1 MVMSKGNFLF
11 LCVALGVLLV
21 SNGIESLHLKGPG
34 ISGKTKS
41 SNENHKRIYHFPTV
55 KGPDSGVPS
64 PPYLEKLT
72 RLVSRENEV
81 RNDVQK
87 WRNLKV
93 LDELERKFMERD
105 DAGPNEVY
113 NNKKGSDDEYND
125 VFGKTPNQGTE
136 EEEEEKQEEE
146 DEREDVTDQ
155 EDEKE
160 EEVNENNKEMIDEGK
175 EEKSDEKDNNKDGK
189 DENTDKNRE
198 KKARLEDLL
207 LRELENLKK
216 D

>member
-1 MVMSKGNFLF
+1 M
-11 LCVALGVLLV
+11 
-21 SNGIESLHLKGPG
+21 KGPV
-34 ISGKTKS
+34 
-41 SNENHKRIYHFPTV
+41 P
-55 KGPDSGVPS
+55 GVPS

-105 DAGPNEVY
+105 DAGPHKVY
-113 NNKKGSDDEYND
+113 NNKKGSDNEYND

-136 EEEEEKQEEE
+136 EKEEEKQEEE
-146 DEREDVTDQ
+146 DEGEDVTDQ

-160 EEVNENNKEMIDEGK
+160 MEEEEEDENDKETIDEGK
-175 EEKSDEKDNNKDGK
+175 EEKNDEKDNDKDGK
-189 DENTDKNRE
+189 DKNTDKNRE

>member
-1 MVMSKGNFLF
+1 M
-11 LCVALGVLLV
+11 
-21 SNGIESLHLKGPG
+21 KGPV
-34 ISGKTKS
+34 
-41 SNENHKRIYHFPTV
+41 P
-55 KGPDSGVPS
+55 GVPS

-72 RLVSRENEV
+72 RLISRENEV
-81 RNDVQK
+81 RNDVEK

-105 DAGPNEVY
+105 DAEPNKVY
-113 NNKKGSDDEYND
+113 NNKKGNDNEYND
-125 VFGKTPNQGTE
+125 VFGKTPGLGTE
-136 EEEEEKQEEE
+136 EKEEEKQEEE
-146 DEREDVTDQ
+146 DEGEDVTDQ

-160 EEVNENNKEMIDEGK
+160 EEEMEEEEEDENDKETIDEGK
-175 EEKSDEKDNNKDGK
+175 EEKNDEKDNDKDKDGK
-189 DENTDKNRE
+189 DKNTDKNRE

>member
-1 MVMSKGNFLF
+1 M
-11 LCVALGVLLV
+11 
-21 SNGIESLHLKGPG
+21 KGPV
-34 ISGKTKS
+34 
-41 SNENHKRIYHFPTV
+41 P
-55 KGPDSGVPS
+55 GVPS

-113 NNKKGSDDEYND
+113 NNKKGSDIEYSD

-136 EEEEEKQEEE
+136 EEEETQEEE
-146 DEREDVTDQ
+146 DEREDVNDQ
-155 EDEKE
+155 EDEKDE
-160 EEVNENNKEMIDEGK
+160 EDDENDKEMIDEGK
-175 EEKSDEKDNNKDGK
+175 EEKSDEKDNNRWQG
-189 DENTDKNRE
+189 
-198 KKARLEDLL
+198 
-207 LRELENLKK
+207 
-216 D
+216 

>member
-1 MVMSKGNFLF
+1 M
-11 LCVALGVLLV
+11 
-21 SNGIESLHLKGPG
+21 KGPV
-34 ISGKTKS
+34 
-41 SNENHKRIYHFPTV
+41 P
-55 KGPDSGVPS
+55 GVPS

-105 DAGPNEVY
+105 DAGPNKVY
-113 NNKKGSDDEYND
+113 NNKKGSDNEYND

-136 EEEEEKQEEE
+136 EEEEEETQEEE
-146 DEREDVTDQ
+146 DEREDVNDQ

-160 EEVNENNKEMIDEGK
+160 EEDDENDKEMIDEGK